1 MYARIL
7 LTLSV
12 HDGHNDTW
20 CQEFEPSL
28 TMSTAQAGA
37 VAEAQ
42 AGAVAEAQAENVG
55 RQVDA
60 RPIAGITPPG
70 HLKVRDNLAQNWK
83 EWKQLWQAY
92 EVVARLDR
100 EPDAYRIA
108 TFITCLGA
116 EALKIFN
123 GLTYEASGD
132 EKKMNK
138 VLEQMDKHCI
148 GEINVTYERFC
159 FNRRNQGEHE
169 SVDKYITALTELVRG
184 CNFGP
189 MESDLLKDRLVCGV
203 RDNTLRKQLLQKRGL
218 KLDMCID
225 MCRASENT
233 MRQLHVME
241 GENQVHQMQ
250 PPIRRSKST
259 KKYPAKQTGDKTES
273 ECGNCGLQHGPKRE
287 SCPAYGRTCSNCGK
301 ANHYARKCRQRKGK
315 LSKQRI
321 RSLQEVESTSE
332 ETESDEQLLT
342 MILMP
347 ESESTPT
354 EAIHTLTHQS
364 YKKQLFATM
373 QVGVRQIRFQLDTGA
388 TCNVVRQTE
397 LPPGIL
403 IEPTKQTL
411 SMFSKDTLKP
421 VGKCQLRFHNPKTKK
436 RYVGEFIVVR
446 DAPTLILGAKSVQ
459 QMGLIKVKT
468 DRIHA
473 VTPEKS
479 SQATVNTQSRLED
492 EHIFEQYKDVF
503 QGDLGCFQGLV
514 HLDVDLTVKKSQLP
528 IQRVPV
534 AMKQPL
540 KDELDRLA
548 TMGTIERVDHPT
560 DWMSHLV
567 TVRKPNGSLRLCLD
581 PQPLNRALKRC
592 HFPIPTLD
600 DVLPEITQA
609 RVYMYSVAD
618 VRNGFWHCELD
629 EESKDL
635 TTFGTPFGRYRWA
648 RMPFGISPAPEIFQI
663 KLQAAISGL
672 PGVYPI
678 ADDILIVGE
687 GATDGEA
694 EEDHDRKL
702 RQFLDRCREKSIKLN
717 KEKFRLRLSDV
728 SYMEHLLTKEGLHP
742 DPQKIAAI
750 TKMPP
755 PQDVAGVRRLLGLV
769 NYLARFVPNLTD
781 LCEPIRQLTHLRN
794 EWQWS
799 HVQDNAFTTL
809 KEAIT
814 RVPVLQFFNTTKEVT
829 VQCDASSTGLVAAL
843 LQEGQPVEFASRA
856 LTPTE
861 RPLCTNRGVASSHVC
876 LREISSL
883 HLRQVRDRGIRP

>member
-1 MYARIL
+1 M
-7 LTLSV
+7 
-12 HDGHNDTW
+12 
-20 CQEFEPSL
+20 
-28 TMSTAQAGA
+28 
-37 VAEAQ
+37 AEAQ

-55 RQVDA
+55 RQVDS

-83 EWKQLWQAY
+83 EWKQLLQAY

-116 EALKIFN
+116 EALKIVN

-203 RDNTLRKQLLQKRGL
+203 RGNTLRKQLLQKRGL

-250 PPIRRSKST
+250 PPIRRNKST

-342 MILMP
+342 MTLMP

-354 EAIHTLTHQS
+354 EDIHTLTHQS

-373 QVGVRQIRFQLDTGA
+373 QVRVRQIRFQLDTGA

-446 DAPTLILGAKSVQ
+446 DAPTSILGAKSVQ

-503 QGDLGCFQGLV
+503 
-514 HLDVDLTVKKSQLP
+514 
-528 IQRVPV
+528 
-534 AMKQPL
+534 
-540 KDELDRLA
+540 
-548 TMGTIERVDHPT
+548 
-560 DWMSHLV
+560 
-567 TVRKPNGSLRLCLD
+567 
-581 PQPLNRALKRC
+581 
-592 HFPIPTLD
+592 
-600 DVLPEITQA
+600 
-609 RVYMYSVAD
+609 
-618 VRNGFWHCELD
+618 
-629 EESKDL
+629 
-635 TTFGTPFGRYRWA
+635 
-648 RMPFGISPAPEIFQI
+648 
-663 KLQAAISGL
+663 
-672 PGVYPI
+672 
-678 ADDILIVGE
+678 
-687 GATDGEA
+687 
-694 EEDHDRKL
+694 
-702 RQFLDRCREKSIKLN
+702 
-717 KEKFRLRLSDV
+717 
-728 SYMEHLLTKEGLHP
+728 
-742 DPQKIAAI
+742 
-750 TKMPP
+750 
-755 PQDVAGVRRLLGLV
+755 
-769 NYLARFVPNLTD
+769 
-781 LCEPIRQLTHLRN
+781 
-794 EWQWS
+794 
-799 HVQDNAFTTL
+799 
-809 KEAIT
+809 
-814 RVPVLQFFNTTKEVT
+814 
-829 VQCDASSTGLVAAL
+829 
-843 LQEGQPVEFASRA
+843 
-856 LTPTE
+856 
-861 RPLCTNRGVASSHVC
+861 
-876 LREISSL
+876 
-883 HLRQVRDRGIRP
+883 